1 MVDSVPTSVPL
12 KSPRKFFQSGI
23 GTNVPRQKTTP
34 QFKTPPLKE
43 NTSKIHITM
52 SPRVLLN
59 KEPSPAAIYS
69 LLHGQII
76 SPREQ
81 DGGARTPFKSTKD
94 AERVAAAAALTV
106 SPQVRRFEKTPDSKQ
121 QPGDSSVTPLAHH
134 GGSSLAPPRDLSLM
148 LSPGVM
154 ASYLVST
161 TPSSLA
167 RSVDRGARQLTATC
181 QNTTTVEG
189 EGARKTGF
197 KSARILTYEIED
209 PLLKK
214 SRLNTCAS
222 PLRIS
227 TTQLSHR
234 NQHVAAASNELT
246 LNTTSETS
254 DSQRTLN
261 THNSLQMLRIH
272 DTSSNPSSHHK
283 NEVVTPPSASVF
295 LPAMPTDEVS
305 KLELTLSPVSGDL
318 DQPVPTAN
326 SLSSSS
332 GMCLLTDLD
341 PSLENESASMMA
353 FALCTPTKDDPKDF
367 LDAFI

>member
-1 MVDSVPTSVPL
+1 MVDSAPTSVPL

-43 NTSKIHITM
+43 NTSKVQLTM

-69 LLHGQII
+69 LLHGQIV
-76 SPREQ
+76 SPQEQ
-81 DGGARTPFKSTKD
+81 DGGVRTPFKSTKD
-94 AERVAAAAALTV
+94 AERVAAAAALTM
-106 SPQVRRFEKTPDSKQ
+106 SPQVRRFEKTPDTKR
-121 QPGDSSVTPLAHH
+121 QPTDSSVTPLAHR

-154 ASYLVST
+154 ASYMVSN

-167 RSVDRGARQLTATC
+167 KSVDRGSIQLAAAS
-181 QNTTTVEG
+181 QDATTVEG
-189 EGARKTGF
+189 EGIRKTGF
-197 KSARILTYEIED
+197 KSARMLTYESED

-214 SRLNTCAS
+214 SRLNSCAS

-227 TTQLSHR
+227 TTLPNQQ
-234 NQHVAAASNELT
+234 NQHMAAASNQLT
-246 LNTTSETS
+246 LNTIAEPV
-254 DSQRTLN
+254 RTLN
-261 THNSLQMLRIH
+261 PCNTLQTLTVH
-272 DTSSNPSSHHK
+272 DTSSNPANHHEV
-283 NEVVTPPSASVF
+283 EVVTSASVF
-295 LPAMPTDEVS
+295 LPAMPRDKVSEV
-305 KLELTLSPVSGDL
+305 ELASLPVGSDPL
-318 DQPVPTAN
+318 PTAN
-326 SLSSSS
+326 GWPSSSRV
-332 GMCLLTDLD
+332 CLLTDLD